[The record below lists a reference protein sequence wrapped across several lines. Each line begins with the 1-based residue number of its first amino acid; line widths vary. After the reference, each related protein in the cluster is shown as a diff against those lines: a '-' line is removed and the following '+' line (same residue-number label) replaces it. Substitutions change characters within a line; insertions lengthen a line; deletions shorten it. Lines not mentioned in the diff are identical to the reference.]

1 MRKITLFVATSLTL
15 LPFTAWAQ
23 QAPGTVGNSPPPAGD
38 IAPPPAMGVGA
49 PPRGE
54 AITPQP
60 GSPLLPGTQTGLD
73 KVAEDGFSTKTIKAV
88 PCTTFARETDGTT
101 TCVGIPDEPARKRR

>member
-1 MRKITLFVATSLTL
+1 MRKITLFMATSLTL
-15 LPFTAWAQ
+15 IPFVASAQ
-23 QAPGTVGNSPPPAGD
+23 QALGTVGSSSPPAGD
-38 IAPPPAMGVGA
+38 IAPPPAMGIGA
-49 PPRGE
+49 PPR
-54 AITPQP
+54 AVATPQP

-101 TCVGIPDEPARKRR
+101 TCVGIPDPPAPRRK